1 METIRGSNEVVS
13 VGARLE
19 RTDAEN
25 AFTSKA
31 SLRKYLEIGIR
42 IILWMCAMVS
52 VLTTVGVVLILCT
65 NASEFFNPQ
74 QIVCNY
80 PGTVIKVKDD
90 LQYGSIIVQEPNDG
104 PRHRF
109 EINRFHREDKL
120 CDVQVEVGQEITAG
134 TVLAVEP
141 GVSMKEF
148 LTHKRWTPLFNPPYF
163 GILSLLCGTTL
174 VAIGAGMVAIP
185 LGLGTA
191 VYLSEYATPWVRV
204 TVKPLLELLA
214 GIPSVVYGYVAVVV
228 ISPVVK
234 RVFQLNDI
242 YSALSACLVVGIMI
256 LPMIV
261 SLSEDVLRAVPK
273 SLREAA
279 YALGA
284 NKYDVTAKVVVPAA
298 FSGILASF
306 LLAIS
311 RAVGETMA
319 VALAA
324 GLQPKLT
331 LNPLDSVQTMTAFI
345 VEVSK
350 GDTPV
355 GSLGYQTIFA
365 VGLTLFAFTMSMNLL
380 AQYIL
385 ARTREK
391 YE

>member
-1 METIRGSNEVVS
+1 MNNES
-13 VGARLE
+13 
-19 RTDAEN
+19 EN
-25 AFTSKA
+25 ASVEA
-31 SLRKYLEIGIR
+31 STAYVFRRTYRNFFEGGVQFV
-42 IILWMCAMVS
+42 LWLCAMVS
-52 VLTTVGVVLILCT
+52 VCTTIGVVVILFG
-65 NASEFFNPQ
+65 NASKFFSAK
-74 QIVCNY
+74 QIVSNDH
-80 PGTVIKVKDD
+80 GTVLKVKDD
-90 LQYGSIIVQEPNDG
+90 LSYGAIVVEEPNGG

-109 EINRFHREDKL
+109 EINRFHREDRR
-120 CDVQVEVGQEITAG
+120 CEIHVTVGQEVHPG
-134 TVLAVEP
+134 DLLATEP
-141 GVSMKEF
+141 GVPVREF
-148 LTHKRWTPLFNPPYF
+148 LTHTTWTPLFNPPYF
-163 GILSLLCGTTL
+163 GILPLLCGTTL
-174 VAIGAGMVAIP
+174 VALGAGCVAIP

-191 VYLSEYATPWVRV
+191 VYLSEYATPWLRV

-228 ISPVVK
+228 ISPIIK
-234 RVFQLNDI
+234 KTFQLNDI
-242 YSALSACLVVGIMI
+242 YSAMSACIVVGIMI

-284 NKYDVTAKVVVPAA
+284 NKFDVTAKVVIPAA

-311 RAVGETMA
+311 RAIGETMA

-331 LNPLDSVQTMTAFI
+331 LNPLESVQTMTAFI
-345 VEVSK
+345 VEVSQ

-355 GSLGYQTIFA
+355 GSLGYHTIFA

-385 ARTREK
+385 GRTREK